1 MFCRFLEGGE
11 LFDAAAYGISP
22 SEAWVLDPQQRLL
35 LEVKAFQHAPLCA
48 HHDIHLLVNLTSTE
62 WSNG

>member
-1 MFCRFLEGGE
+1 VE

-35 LEVKAFQHAPLCA
+35 LEVDH
-48 HHDIHLLVNLTSTE
+48 
-62 WSNG
+62 